1 MNQAGIIS
9 PNNLT
14 STNNQLYNSIN
25 QKSIMNQNQWM
36 MNRSHINW
44 WLLPESIMMNKS
56 IESIESW

>member
-25 QKSIMNQNQWM
+25 QKSIMNQNQ
-36 MNRSHINW
+36 
-44 WLLPESIMMNKS
+44 
-56 IESIESW
+56 